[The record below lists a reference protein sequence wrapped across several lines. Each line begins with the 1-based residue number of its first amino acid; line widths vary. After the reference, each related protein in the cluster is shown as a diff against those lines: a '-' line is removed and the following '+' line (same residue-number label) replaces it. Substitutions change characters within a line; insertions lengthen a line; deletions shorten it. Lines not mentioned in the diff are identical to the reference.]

1 MLTFAVET
9 SFTLMASISISTPQ
23 GNIKVRL
30 YDETPLHRDNFLK
43 LAREGFYNGTL
54 LHRIIENFMIQGGD
68 PESKDAKPEKN
79 LGTGGPGY
87 TLPAEIVDGLF
98 HKRGALAA
106 ARLGDEVNP
115 NRESSGSQFYIVWGQ
130 TYSLAKLKQ
139 LEKQIV
145 MQREQQIFAQL
156 AAEHREEIMNF
167 RRSRNREGLSDLQE
181 RLTTEA
187 KRQVQAKGP
196 VFTDEMCQVYETIG
210 GTPFLDGQYT
220 VFGEVTEGL
229 DVVERLQQSATSP
242 TDRPLEDICI
252 EMSINEDDCEEQNK
266 QQTSLNESVN
276 KQSQTTL

>member
-1 MLTFAVET
+1 
-9 SFTLMASISISTPQ
+9 MASISISTPQ

-68 PESKDAKPEKN
+68 PESKDAKPKKN

-145 MQREQQIFAQL
+145 MQREQQVFAQL

-266 QQTSLNESVN
+266 QQTSLNESKN